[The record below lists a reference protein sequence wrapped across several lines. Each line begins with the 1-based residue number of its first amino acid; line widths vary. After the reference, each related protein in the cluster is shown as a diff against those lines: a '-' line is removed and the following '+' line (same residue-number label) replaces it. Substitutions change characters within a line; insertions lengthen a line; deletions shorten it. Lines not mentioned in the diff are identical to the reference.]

1 MRKSK
6 LDLAREAKQR
16 TMEPVR
22 LTLEGL
28 TELLIAGDKP
38 ILERRLNPTQKEF
51 ISCPETFLAYM
62 GAAGVAKTSTGVG
75 AVILQCLLEPGTR
88 ALIGRRDYNEM
99 KDTTMRRFFEMIGRL
114 PSGVMVDRDKSPP
127 MKVWLQPVVEG
138 ELSEVT
144 FMGLNDVIGSHEYH
158 VIFVDEADEVEEAR
172 LEELMA
178 RLRAPGPQQ
187 RRFML
192 AFNPPSKV
200 HHLYTMC
207 TGKDAK
213 ERPVKPPVFRLFRP
227 TPNENDRN
235 LPDNYH
241 NDLRAR
247 LGPER
252 AMRLAD
258 GLWGSVFDGTPVYR
272 DFKRLTHGRH
282 HLRPMDGEP
291 LFRWWDFGYRH
302 PFCIWAD
309 QDERGVVRALYEHGA
324 ENLEAESFIRQVQ
337 AIGLR
342 RFGVRRYIDFGDI
355 AVRQKK
361 DTGSTLS
368 VLARN
373 GIYMQSN
380 VMSIDTSVDECRRF
394 LRQMYDGE
402 PMFQVDLEGCPILS
416 EALGG
421 GYRMDKTGEFPLKD
435 GYYDHPADAWRYG
448 LIGIQR
454 GYADTSAQF
463 DSVEYRETETPFSN
477 VSYRPEDDRE

>member
-1 MRKSK
+1 MRKSNIDK
-6 LDLAREAKQR
+6 VREKKQKK
-16 TMEPVR
+16 MDPVK

-38 ILERRLNPTQKEF
+38 ILERRLNPTQMAC
-51 ISCPETFLAYM
+51 ISCPDLFIAYM

-75 AVILQCLLEPGTR
+75 AVLLQCLLEPGTR

-99 KDTTMRRFFEMIGRL
+99 KDTTMRRFFEMLGRL
-114 PSGVMVDRDKSPP
+114 PPGVMVDRDKSPP
-127 MKVWLQPVVEG
+127 MKVWIQPINGE

-187 RRFML
+187 RRFII
-192 AFNPPSKV
+192 AFNPPSKT

-207 TGKDAK
+207 TGKDARDRVVK
-213 ERPVKPPVFRLFRP
+213 EPVFRLFRP
-227 TPNENDRN
+227 VPNENDRN
-235 LPDNYH
+235 LPEGYH
-241 NDLRAR
+241 DDLRKR

-258 GLWGSVFDGTPVYR
+258 GQWGAVFDGIPVYR
-272 DFKRLTHGRH
+272 DFKRTTHGRRR
-282 HLRPMDGEP
+282 LVPVPGAP

-309 QDERGVVRALYEHGA
+309 QDERGVIRALSEHSV
-324 ENLEAESFIRQVQ
+324 ENVEAEMFIRQVQ
-337 AIGLR
+337 AIGLKR
-342 RFGVRRYIDFGDI
+342 YGVRGYIDFGDI

-361 DTGSTLS
+361 DTGSTLA

-373 GIYMQSN
+373 GIRMQSN
-380 VMSIDTSVDECRRF
+380 SMSIDTSIDECRRF

-402 PMFQVDLEGCPILS
+402 PMFQIDVDECPILS

-421 GYRMDKTGEFPLKD
+421 GYRMDKNGEFPLKD

-448 LIGIQR
+448 MVGIMR
-454 GYADTSAQF
+454 GYSDTSAVF
-463 DSVEYRETETPFSN
+463 DSVEYREDHPPFHD
-477 VSYRPEDDRE
+477 VSYRPEDDNE